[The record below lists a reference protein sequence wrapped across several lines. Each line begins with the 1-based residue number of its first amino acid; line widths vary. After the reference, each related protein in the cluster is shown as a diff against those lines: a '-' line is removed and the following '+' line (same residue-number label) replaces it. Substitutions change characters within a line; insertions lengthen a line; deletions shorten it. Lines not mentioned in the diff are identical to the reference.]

1 MIIELM
7 RISVPHQHKQE
18 FSKALASLVSPLQLQ
33 PGCLSSQLSQ
43 AWPNQN
49 GLYVEARWENEEYL
63 VHYLRSQAYK
73 RLLLLIELSA
83 GPPVV
88 EFFKVLQIRGLDL
101 VQQVRSPADEPQ
113 QDPTGPGC

>member
-7 RISVPHQHKQE
+7 RISVPLRDKQE
-18 FSKALASLVSPLQLQ
+18 FTKALESLVSPLQ

-49 GLYVEARWENEEYL
+49 GLYVEARWESEEYL
-63 VHYLRSQAYK
+63 AYYLRSQDYK

-88 EFFKVLQIRGLDL
+88 EFFKVLEIRGLDL
-101 VQQVRSPADEPQ
+101 VEQVRSPAE
-113 QDPTGPGC
+113 

>member
-7 RISVPHQHKQE
+7 RISVPQRDKQE
-18 FSKALASLVSPLQLQ
+18 FTKALESLVSPLQLQ

-49 GLYVEARWENEEYL
+49 GLYVEARWESEEYL
-63 VHYLRSQAYK
+63 AYYLRSQDYK

-88 EFFKVLQIRGLDL
+88 EFFRVLEIRGLDL
-101 VQQVRSPADEPQ
+101 VEQVRSPSE
-113 QDPTGPGC
+113 

>member
-7 RISVPHQHKQE
+7 RISVPHHEKQE
-18 FSKALASLVSPLQLQ
+18 FTKALESLISSLQVQ

-43 AWPNQN
+43 VWPNQN
-49 GLYVEARWENEEYL
+49 GLHVEARWENEEYL

-88 EFFKVLQIRGLDL
+88 EFFKVLEIRGLDL
-101 VQQVRSPADEPQ
+101 VEQARSPSE
-113 QDPTGPGC
+113 